1 MLVMGM
7 GTFKWNYDLKFP
19 KHQEIRACSMSLW
32 PIPLSI
38 QTLHF
43 YGFFWGYI
51 VTYCPGQQFSA
62 FIANEK
68 REKKRKQKGG
78 GRERNGVLQR
88 QK

>member
-1 MLVMGM
+1 M
-7 GTFKWNYDLKFP
+7 
-19 KHQEIRACSMSLW
+19 
-32 PIPLSI
+32 
-38 QTLHF
+38 
-43 YGFFWGYI
+43 
-51 VTYCPGQQFSA
+51 TYCPGQQFSA